1 MESLRVYLSR
11 ANLSQRELA
20 KLLDVHEATVS
31 YWISGKN
38 KPKRTLIR
46 RLAKLTGIPV
56 MDLI

>member
-1 MESLRVYLSR
+1 MDLLKAYLDK

-38 KPKRTLIR
+38 KPKRTLIK
-46 RLAKLTGIPV
+46 RLAKLTGMSV
-56 MDLI
+56 EAFL

>member
-1 MESLRVYLSR
+1 MYLEKV
-11 ANLSQRELA
+11 NLSQRELA

-38 KPKRTLIR
+38 KPKRTLIK

-56 MDLI
+56 EALL